1 VATDERKIVARNRQ
15 AFHAYEILERVE
27 AGLSL
32 LGPEVKSLREGKAS
46 LAEAYAGFKGKEL
59 YLLEMHIPEYAH
71 RGYAPHDPVRPRK
84 LLLHRQ
90 ELRRLETSVERR
102 GFTLIPL
109 EVYFKKGRAKVEL
122 ALARGRK
129 HHDKREAVR
138 EQEAR
143 REARATERRTR

>member
-1 VATDERKIVARNRQ
+1 MKEERTVVTRNRK
-15 AFHAYEILERVE
+15 AFHDYEVVERVE
-27 AGLSL
+27 AGVSL

-46 LAEAYAGFKGKEL
+46 LQEAYAAFKGDEL
-59 YLLEMHIPEYAH
+59 FLLQMHVPEYAH
-71 RGYAPHDPVRPRK
+71 KGYAPHDPVRPRK

-90 ELRRLETSVERR
+90 ELRRLFTSVERR

-109 EVYFKKGRAKVEL
+109 EIYFKKGRAKVEL

-129 HHDKREAVR
+129 HGDRREHVR

-143 REARATERRTR
+143 REARQTERRAR

>member
-1 VATDERKIVARNRQ
+1 VKEERLVVTRNRK
-15 AFHAYEILERVE
+15 ALHDYEIVERFE
-27 AGLSL
+27 AGVSL

-46 LAEAYAGFKGKEL
+46 LQEAYAAFKGDEL
-59 YLLEMHIPEYAH
+59 FLIQMHVPEYAH
-71 RGYAPHDPVRPRK
+71 KGYAPHDPVRPRK

-90 ELRRLETSVERR
+90 ELRRLFTQVERR

-109 EVYFKKGRAKVEL
+109 EIYFRKGRAKVEL

-129 HHDKREAVR
+129 HGDKREHVR

-143 REARATERRTR
+143 REARQTERRTR